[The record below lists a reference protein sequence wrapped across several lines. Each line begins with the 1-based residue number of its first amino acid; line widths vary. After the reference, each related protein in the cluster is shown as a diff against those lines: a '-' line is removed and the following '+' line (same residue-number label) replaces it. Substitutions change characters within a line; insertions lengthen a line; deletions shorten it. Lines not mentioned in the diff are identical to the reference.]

1 VGEVFYRLF
10 LVEDPDDKKAHA
22 QNDKSGNDYLMSFD
36 LHREAILAGLL
47 KIKRHELGT
56 SPNRACFVVEFAATR
71 VLSRR
76 CYAIGRERRGS
87 VIGLVR
93 LLEVGPSYRSS
104 YKVWPDQR

>member
-1 VGEVFYRLF
+1 MGEVFDRLF
-10 LVEDPDDKKAHA
+10 LVEDPDDKKADA
-22 QNDKSGNDYLMSFD
+22 QNDKGGNDYLMAFD

-47 KIKRHELGT
+47 KIKRHELGP
-56 SPNRACFVVEFAATR
+56 SPNRACFAVEFAPTR
-71 VLSRR
+71 VLSRK
-76 CYAIGRERRGS
+76 CYAIGRERRGF

>member
-1 VGEVFYRLF
+1 MGEVFYRLS
-10 LVEDPDDKKAHA
+10 LVEDPDGKKAHT

-47 KIKRHELGT
+47 KIKRHESGP
-56 SPNRACFVVEFAATR
+56 SPNRACFVAEFAATR

-76 CYAIGRERRGS
+76 YYAIGREHRGS